1 MLTLEIVEQRGVG
14 RLGSGGGGSTSFN
27 QPWREMTPGSGSGHG
42 GSSGRRGG
50 REPPEKRL
58 TLFAL
63 RLAVHEKAASGLG
76 KLDFAWVLSAFACV
90 ALSVMRLWK
99 QDFHGHQHMELQKL
113 AMDILTGMAM
123 DQRANETIA
132 GTGGVVKL
140 LLSIFFNARSS
151 SLA

>member
-50 REPPEKRL
+50 REPPEKWL

-76 KLDFAWVLSAFACV
+76 KLDFAWATAVLLGGFDGDLSLGHKFV
-90 ALSVMRLWK
+90 A
-99 QDFHGHQHMELQKL
+99 
-113 AMDILTGMAM
+113 
-123 DQRANETIA
+123 
-132 GTGGVVKL
+132 
-140 LLSIFFNARSS
+140 
-151 SLA
+151 